1 MSTPLSTEE
10 KQLKI
15 NSLIKTLGLKIV
27 RDYTGN
33 EDESTILKK
42 EQAVDDTRAEK
53 IKKLKTK
60 IKKISKATKK
70 EIERLKALTEAQQ
83 ITIELMWRQEE
94 KLNQE
99 KNSAIKLYKEKPELA
114 PLLSLK
120 NEIKENKESFEKL
133 KNKTS
138 VPKSLLDTMRAPGEV
153 SRLFSL
159 KKAINENKESF
170 EKLEDK
176 TSISKNMLDTIKDTI
191 KNEHL
196 SSNERFK
203 KFKLPELLTREID
216 KQEIIQPTPE
226 EREELG
232 KFLEFQNEIIET
244 MYLDEQNKLLKKFE
258 LSKLFSEDALFQEL
272 KLPELLAKKVD
283 EKGMIELTPEEGSNL
298 EKFLEFQNEKI
309 QKIYIE
315 GQDKYLND
323 TYDEKQKEPLIKAI
337 TAYKKKPELK
347 PLLSLKEKITKN
359 KEFVENLRDKT
370 SDPKILLGVPKS
382 ILDAI
387 NDTINNE
394 HFSRKELF
402 KKFKLSELFKRKIDN
417 KTGMVRLTGEE
428 YENLVDFLKFQNET
442 IQKIYLDGQEEYLK
456 KKSGIPPD
464 LDNSTYYAAIKKQ
477 QELRNALALVQSQA
491 LEKLKNTD
499 VVKQLGKELAV
510 QENLLQQH
518 AKYLEDTKKNGDTV
532 KESPAHA
539 RTKLIM
545 PTIALRREQNAAV
558 AENVCNLLGVKTYAR
573 LPYIDCAIQYCI
585 ARLEQVHPSVE
596 EALRKQCIEAG
607 WFENEKKELILVRE
621 LNYGEEPVSLSMS
634 IINDLSYNTYV
645 QVAEEKLGKREKP
658 IAAVPAKPVVVHPT
672 MLHGYNATTGAKSLT
687 LTPVDTPTVIPTV
700 PTTVAP
706 IDPPTS
712 APSAKLDPEFKHFC
726 DAVVTNYSKHI
737 EKKVDVE
744 EAANKMKIT
753 SPPPWEIRKITPG
766 KSEITIPHDD
776 GSAAA
781 LHIILSAIKAAAD
794 AYPRRP
800 VHIDLQDP
808 KQIEFAI
815 AETNKVEVKHIITP
829 DSQKILDDAR
839 AEAST
844 KDTETPTRK
853 NTHP

>member
-1 MSTPLSTEE
+1 MSTPLSAEE

-15 NSLIKTLGLKIV
+15 NSLIKALGLKIV

-83 ITIELMWRQEE
+83 ITIESMWEQEK

-99 KNSAIKLYKEKPELA
+99 KNDAIELYKGKPELA

-138 VPKSLLDTMRAPGEV
+138 VPKSLLDT
-153 SRLFSL
+153 LF
-159 KKAINENKESF
+159 KQ
-170 EKLEDK
+170 
-176 TSISKNMLDTIKDTI
+176 
-191 KNEHL
+191 
-196 SSNERFK
+196 
-203 KFKLPELLTREID
+203 FKLPE
-216 KQEIIQPTPE
+216 
-226 EREELG
+226 
-232 KFLEFQNEIIET
+232 
-244 MYLDEQNKLLKKFE
+244 
-258 LSKLFSEDALFQEL
+258 LFSEDALFQEL

-283 EKGMIELTPEEGSNL
+283 EKGMIQLTPEESDNL
-298 EKFLEFQNEKI
+298 EKFLKFQNETI

-315 GQDKYLND
+315 KQDEYLNN
-323 TYDEKQKEPLIKAI
+323 TYYEKQKEPLIKAI
-337 TAYKKKPELK
+337 TAYKKKPELE

-359 KEFVENLRDKT
+359 KEGLKNLRDKT
-370 SDPKILLGVPKS
+370 NDPKILLGVPKS

-417 KTGMVRLTGEE
+417 ETGMVRLTGEE

-442 IQKIYLDGQEEYLK
+442 IQKIYLDGQAEYLK

-518 AKYLEDTKKNGDTV
+518 TKYLEDTKKNGGTV

-573 LPYIDCAIQYCI
+573 LPYIDCAVQYCI

-596 EALRKQCIEAG
+596 EALRKKCIEAG
-607 WFENEKKELILVRE
+607 WFENEKKELILVKE
-621 LNYGEEPVSLSMS
+621 LNYGEGPASLSMS

-658 IAAVPAKPVVVHPT
+658 IAAVPAKPVVVHPP
-672 MLHGYNATTGAKSLT
+672 MLHGYINATTGAKSLT
-687 LTPVDTPTVIPTV
+687 LTPVDTPTVTAVDTPVTLTVIPTV

-776 GSAAA
+776 GAA

-800 VHIDLQDP
+800 VHINLQDP

-815 AETNKVEVKHIITP
+815 AETNKVGVKHIITP